1 MADYTGSTSRGP
13 ADEQE
18 TRTRSKTDVADFLHK
33 AVKRFA
39 KVESSESGNRMQAI
53 DDLKFVAGE
62 QWPDQIKAQRTI
74 EKRPCLTI
82 NKLPTFVHQITN
94 DQRQNRPSI
103 KVSPVGDKSDLETA
117 KMLRGLI
124 KQIER
129 TSNADIAY
137 DVGFESA
144 VKMGWGYWRILT
156 DYEDEDTFDQ
166 VIKIMQITNP
176 FTVYMDPDS
185 KMPDGSDAKWCF
197 ISSLMTRDEF
207 EDEFP
212 GSDTW
217 PWEEGSQGDEWK
229 SWSTS
234 SHVRIAEYYCT
245 ETEMRELVQLD
256 NGHVGWK
263 DELSE
268 SILASVQSNPDSVVE
283 SRDVPC
289 HKIKWYKITSKE
301 ILEEN
306 EWAGKYI
313 PVIKVVGEMQ
323 NVEGKIK
330 LNGLVR
336 AAKDPQRMYNFW
348 CTSETELIALAPK
361 APWLMEE
368 GQIEGHELRWK
379 EANNKSLPYLLYKGV
394 NLAGKPAPPPQRQQ
408 FAGPPAGVVQAK
420 ISAAQDMQAVT
431 GIRFD
436 ATHQERSYDESG
448 KALRELKQIGDLGN
462 FHYVD
467 NLSRSLKYTGKI
479 LIDLI
484 PKIYDTPRVLTILR
498 EDESEERVKIDPNM
512 GKAHDKA
519 TAPNGQITH
528 LYNPKLGE
536 YGVTVSIGPSFATKR
551 AEAADSML
559 QFMRFVPQSG
569 PLIGD
574 LIAKN
579 MDWPGADEIAARMA
593 SMLPPHLLDKKVEQL
608 PPEAKALVS
617 SLMQQMQN
625 LKQEYDHA
633 VQMLGDKE
641 KDRDIE
647 KAAVM
652 NEREAISKDFESK
665 MTKIQADVMTKLA
678 AIEGKTDDG
687 GKGNT
692 AVMKALLDFQ
702 AKLEKIAADQ
712 HIKLLELDMKSM
724 ERDQKAKDDARQEK
738 EAKAKEPT
746 KAPVINIHIP
756 RGKKKITKSKDG
768 SYIAEDIEE
777 QKPIRAVIEQ

>member
-1 MADYTGSTSRGP
+1 LAEYTASTAREP
-13 ADEQE
+13 TDEQKG
-18 TRTRSKTDVADFLHK
+18 SKAKKRDDSEFIHK

-39 KVESSESGNRMQAI
+39 KVESAEAKNRMEAI
-53 DDLKFVAGE
+53 DDLKFRAGD
-62 QWPDQIKAQRTI
+62 QWPEQIKAQRTI

-82 NKLPTFVHQITN
+82 NKIGTFVHQIVN
-94 DQRQNRPSI
+94 DQRQNRPAI
-103 KVSPVGDKSDLETA
+103 KVSPVGDKSDPDTA
-117 KMLRGLI
+117 KMLKGLI
-124 KQIER
+124 RQIER

-144 VKMGWGYWRILT
+144 CTMGWGYWRILT
-156 DYEDEDTFDQ
+156 EYEDEDTFDQ
-166 VIKIMQITNP
+166 VIKVKSIENP

-197 ISSLMTRDEF
+197 ITTQMVREEF

-212 GSDTW
+212 HADSW
-217 PWEEGSQGDEWK
+217 PWEEGGPGDEYK
-229 SWSTS
+229 TWSTS
-234 SHVRIAEYYCT
+234 SHVRVAEYYYT
-245 ETEMRELVQLD
+245 DTEMRELVKLD
-256 NGHVGWK
+256 NGHIGWR

-268 SILASVQSNPDSVVE
+268 SIQTSIAGNPDSVVE
-283 SRDVPC
+283 SREVHC
-289 HKIKWYKITSKE
+289 KKIKWCKITSKE
-301 ILEEN
+301 VLEEN

-313 PVIKVVGEMQ
+313 PVIKVVGEMLDI
-323 NVEGKIK
+323 EGKTK
-330 LNGLVR
+330 LMGLVR
-336 AAKDPQRMYNFW
+336 PAKDPQRMYNFW

-368 GQIEGHELRWK
+368 GQIEGHEQRWK

-408 FAGPPAGVVQAK
+408 FAGPPTGVVQAK

-436 ATHQERSYDESG
+436 ATHQERTYDESG

-498 EDESEERVKIDPNM
+498 EDDSEERVKVDPQQGTPHSKGTGM
-512 GKAHDKA
+512 DGRVQH
-519 TAPNGQITH
+519 I
-528 LYNPKLGE
+528 YNPKLGD
-536 YGVTVSIGPSFATKR
+536 YDVTVTVGPSFATKR

-569 PLIGD
+569 PLISD

-579 MDWPGADEIAARMA
+579 MDWPGADEIASRLA
-593 SMLPPHLLDKKVEQL
+593 SMLPPHLLDKKIEQL

-617 SLMQQMQN
+617 SLMQQMQQ
-625 LKQEYDHA
+625 LKQEHDQA
-633 VQMLGDKE
+633 VQLLGDKE

-647 KAAVM
+647 RAAVL
-652 NEREAISKDFESK
+652 NEREAIGKDFEAK
-665 MTKIQADVMTKLA
+665 MAKIQADVMTKLA
-678 AIEGKTDDG
+678 AIEGKADDG
-687 GKGNT
+687 SKGNN
-692 AVMKALLDFQ
+692 AVMKTLLDFQ

-712 HIKLLELDMKSM
+712 HIKLLELDMKAM
-724 ERDQKAKDDARQEK
+724 ERDEKSREDAKKEKEK
-738 EAKAKEPT
+738 EAQKPATP
-746 KAPVINIHIP
+746 PVINIHMP
-756 RGKKKITKSKDG
+756 SGKKKITKGKDG
-768 SYIAEDIEE
+768 SYTAEDIGPPTVV
-777 QKPIRAVIEQ
+777 KAST